1 MNSLVAPTTQLQSRS
16 PTSKAKEMK
25 DVAFIMV
32 IARDVFQGLAIV
44 DCLWCLLF
52 LDYRQHH
59 LKASK
64 EVTDRHGT

>member
-25 DVAFIMV
+25 GVAFIMV